1 MGERRGGLPLWTLA
15 KNVITIMMRIPEN
28 TLQYTSQTMLRRTI
42 TLFSGNFNAV
52 AVYITYF
59 D

>member
-1 MGERRGGLPLWTLA
+1 MGERRGGLPMWTLA

-28 TLQYTSQTMLRRTI
+28 TLQYTSPTMLRRTI

-52 AVYITYF
+52 AVITYF